1 MAKFARLGEPYAIGP
16 DGLPLRRSD
25 LPRAGVRWGARRK
38 AEVLAALRD
47 GLITLEDAVAA
58 YQLSHDELESWRS
71 AMARHGL
78 AGLRAT
84 RLKAYRD

>member
-25 LPRAGVRWGARRK
+25 LPRPGARWGARRK

-47 GLITLEDAVAA
+47 GLMTLEEAMAA
-58 YQLSHDELESWRS
+58 YQLSHDELESWRL
-71 AMARHGL
+71 AMASDGL
-78 AGLRAT
+78 AGLRAA
-84 RLKAYRD
+84 RLKPYRG